1 MLAKSSPEL
10 VRQQNSALVL
20 SGLRRH
26 GRLAHTEIC
35 ETTRLASA
43 TVSAI
48 TADLERAGIIER
60 TEQQPI
66 SGRGRPRVQFSQ
78 RRDCGYVIVI
88 TISSDIIQYSLVD
101 YAGTLL
107 DRFAE
112 QRLEETTAGFLQS
125 MSAALERVLVRSR
138 LDRDKVLLVSISSKG
153 LVHPNLPSLVWSP
166 VFGARSVDFSD
177 LLGEGWGAQVVLSNE
192 TLLVAT
198 ALSQAKDGH
207 ARGELQ
213 SISDKDQGVGPRAG
227 SLVALSLGHSI
238 GLGVSRMF
246 DSGASEIVAPNF
258 GHMLHTPK
266 GALCR
271 CGTSGCIEAY
281 AGFYAILR
289 AAFEAPMDRIPA
301 KFVPL
306 SEIEKIAHQAR
317 QGHRMA
323 RLAFRQAGMALGSGL
338 SRLLSLYESMPI
350 FITGP
355 GTRYYEL
362 LREGLEEGLSQAL
375 VVRLG
380 GLPPLTVVPDEP
392 ALVFEG
398 HLIVAFSRVDQ
409 DVLQLA
415 GRQRQVAS

>member
-10 VRQQNSALVL
+10 VRQQNSGLVL
-20 SGLRRH
+20 SALRRH

-48 TADLERAGIIER
+48 TTDLERAGIIER

-88 TISSDIIQYSLVD
+88 TISSDIIQYSLVN

-112 QRLEETTAGFLQS
+112 QRQEATTVEFLLA
-125 MSAALERVLVRSR
+125 MSAALEKVLVRSR
-138 LDRDKVLLVSISSKG
+138 IERDRVLLVSISSKG

-166 VFGARSVDFSD
+166 VFGPRAVDFSD
-177 LLGEGWGAQVVLSNE
+177 LLGDGWGAQVVLNNE

-198 ALSQAKDGH
+198 ALSQAKDGLD
-207 ARGELQ
+207 RGSPDSTAGSKTQ
-213 SISDKDQGVGPRAG
+213 AG

-238 GLGVSRMF
+238 GLGVSRVSG
-246 DSGASEIVAPNF
+246 SGATEIVAPNF

-306 SEIEKIAHQAR
+306 GEIEKIAHQAR

-362 LREGLEEGLSQAL
+362 LREGIEEGLAQAL